1 MFRILSEEFMMKFL
15 IMILIF
21 SFVPS
26 IGQADAEAGKEK
38 AQICMIC
45 HKPNFSSAS
54 IPLLAGQKREY
65 LYKQIKDF
73 KEKRRPSSF
82 MQLNVANLSDQ
93 DMHDIAD
100 YFSSREV
107 IRETFSLDSVKINQ
121 GESKAEEL
129 KCASCHMADFSGDK
143 EVPSLVAIDP
153 IYIMNQVVAF
163 QTGNRLH
170 PLINS
175 STRISES
182 DTEDLAQYFAQL
194 E

>member
-1 MFRILSEEFMMKFL
+1 MKFL

-26 IGQADAEAGKEK
+26 IGQADAEAGEEK
-38 AQICMIC
+38 AQLCMIC

-65 LYKQIKDF
+65 LYKQIKDY
-73 KEKRRPSSF
+73 KEKQRPGSI
-82 MQLNVANLSDQ
+82 MQMNVANLSDQ
-93 DMHDIAD
+93 DMHDITD

-129 KCASCHMADFSGDK
+129 KCASCHMDDFSGDK

-153 IYIMNQVVAF
+153 NYIMKQLVAF

-175 STRISES
+175 STQISES
-182 DTEDLAQYFAQL
+182 DTVDLGQYFAQL

>member
-1 MFRILSEEFMMKFL
+1 MFRILSEKFMMKFL

-38 AQICMIC
+38 AQFCMIC

-54 IPLLAGQKREY
+54 VPLLAGQKREY
-65 LYKQIKDF
+65 LYKQMIDF
-73 KEKRRPSSF
+73 KEKRRPGV

-100 YFSSREV
+100 YFSSLEV

-153 IYIMNQVVAF
+153 IYIMNQLVDF

-175 STRISES
+175 STHISES
-182 DTEDLAQYFAQL
+182 DTEDLGQYFAQL

>member
-26 IGQADAEAGKEK
+26 IGQADAEAGKDK
-38 AQICMIC
+38 AQFCMIC

-54 IPLLAGQKREY
+54 VPLLAGQKREY
-65 LYKQIKDF
+65 LYKQIKDY
-73 KEKRRPSSF
+73 KEKQRPGSI
-82 MQLNVANLSDQ
+82 MQMNVANLSDQ
-93 DMHDIAD
+93 DMHDITD

-153 IYIMNQVVAF
+153 IYIMNQLVAF

-175 STRISES
+175 SSQISES
-182 DTEDLAQYFAQL
+182 DTEDLGQYFAQL

>member
-1 MFRILSEEFMMKFL
+1 MKFL

-26 IGQADAEAGKEK
+26 IGQADAGAGKEK
-38 AQICMIC
+38 AQFCMIC

-54 IPLLAGQKREY
+54 VPLLAGQKREY

-73 KEKRRPSSF
+73 KEKRRPDRV

-100 YFSSREV
+100 YFSSLEV

-121 GESKAEEL
+121 GESKAKEL
-129 KCASCHMADFSGDK
+129 KCASCHMAGFSGDK

-153 IYIMNQVVAF
+153 IYIMNQLAAF

-175 STRISES
+175 STQISES
-182 DTEDLAQYFAQL
+182 DIEDLGQYFAQL